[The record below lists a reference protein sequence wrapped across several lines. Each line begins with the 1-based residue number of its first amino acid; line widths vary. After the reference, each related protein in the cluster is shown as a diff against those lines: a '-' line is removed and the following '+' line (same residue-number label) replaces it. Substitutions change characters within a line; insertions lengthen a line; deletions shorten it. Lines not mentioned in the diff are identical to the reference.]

1 MDEGAKAEK
10 SMKRHRHLPQRQRGS
25 TLIEVLVA
33 ILVTAI
39 GVMGAAAVQ
48 LNAVKFNQ
56 TAKFRSTAVFLANDI
71 ADRLRANRAAALNG
85 DYDIAMDDEAPNG
98 SDIEAIDMRE
108 WLGELALRMPL
119 GDGEVARD
127 DRRFTITIQWDESRL
142 SDTREAGSGSLQSFQ
157 FVTEL

>member
-1 MDEGAKAEK
+1 M
-10 SMKRHRHLPQRQRGS
+10 SKRVRLPQHQRGS

-33 ILVTAI
+33 ILITAI

-71 ADRLRANRAAALNG
+71 ADRLRANRTAALNG
-85 DYDIAMDDEAPNG
+85 NYDIAMDDDAPSG
-98 SDIEAIDMRE
+98 SNIEAVDLGE
-108 WLGELALRMPL
+108 WLGELALRMPS

-142 SDTREAGSGSLQSFQ
+142 SDTREAGSDSLQSFQ
-157 FVTEL
+157 FITEL

>member
-1 MDEGAKAEK
+1 MR
-10 SMKRHRHLPQRQRGS
+10 KRIRLPQHQRGI

-85 DYDIAMDDEAPNG
+85 DYDIAMDDDAPSG
-98 SDIEAIDMRE
+98 TSIDVVDLSE
-108 WLGELALRMPL
+108 WLGELALRMPS

-142 SDTREAGSGSLQSFQ
+142 SDTREAGSGNLQSFQ
-157 FVTEL
+157 FITEL

>member
-1 MDEGAKAEK
+1 MR
-10 SMKRHRHLPQRQRGS
+10 KRIRLPQHQRGT

-85 DYDIAMDDEAPNG
+85 DYDIAMDDDAPSG
-98 SDIEAIDMRE
+98 TSIDVVDLSE
-108 WLGELALRMPL
+108 WLGELALRMPS
-119 GDGEVARD
+119 GDGEVARA

-142 SDTREAGSGSLQSFQ
+142 SDTREAGSGNLQSFQ
-157 FVTEL
+157 FITEL

>member
-1 MDEGAKAEK
+1 MR
-10 SMKRHRHLPQRQRGS
+10 KRIRLPQHQRGT

-39 GVMGAAAVQ
+39 GVMGAAAAQ

-71 ADRLRANRAAALNG
+71 ADRLRANRTAALNG
-85 DYDIAMDDEAPNG
+85 DYDIAMDDDAPSG
-98 SDIEAIDMRE
+98 TSIDVVDLSE
-108 WLGELALRMPL
+108 WLGELALRMPS
-119 GDGEVARD
+119 GDGEVTRD

-142 SDTREAGSGSLQSFQ
+142 SDTREAGSGNLQSFQ
-157 FVTEL
+157 FITEL

>member
-1 MDEGAKAEK
+1 MR
-10 SMKRHRHLPQRQRGS
+10 KRIRLPQHQRGT

-85 DYDIAMDDEAPNG
+85 DYDIAMDDDAPSG
-98 SDIEAIDMRE
+98 TSIDVVDLSE
-108 WLGELALRMPL
+108 WLGELALRMPS

-142 SDTREAGSGSLQSFQ
+142 SDTREAGSGNLQSFQ
-157 FVTEL
+157 FITELFSM

>member
-1 MDEGAKAEK
+1 MR
-10 SMKRHRHLPQRQRGS
+10 KRIRLPQHQRGT

-85 DYDIAMDDEAPNG
+85 DYDIAMDDDAPSG
-98 SDIEAIDMRE
+98 TSIDVVDLSE
-108 WLGELALRMPL
+108 WLGELALRMPS
-119 GDGEVARD
+119 GDGEGGRD

-142 SDTREAGSGSLQSFQ
+142 SDTREAGSGNLQSFQ
-157 FVTEL
+157 FITEL

>member
-1 MDEGAKAEK
+1 MR
-10 SMKRHRHLPQRQRGS
+10 KRIRLPQHQRGT

-71 ADRLRANRAAALNG
+71 ADRLRANRTAALNG
-85 DYDIAMDDEAPNG
+85 DYDIAMDDDAPSG
-98 SDIEAIDMRE
+98 TSIDVVDLSE
-108 WLGELALRMPL
+108 WLGELALRMPS

-142 SDTREAGSGSLQSFQ
+142 SDTREAGSGNVQSFQ
-157 FVTEL
+157 FITEL

>member
-1 MDEGAKAEK
+1 MR
-10 SMKRHRHLPQRQRGS
+10 KRIRLPQRQRGT

-85 DYDIAMDDEAPNG
+85 DYDIAMDDDAPSG
-98 SDIEAIDMRE
+98 TSIDVVDLSE
-108 WLGELALRMPL
+108 WLGELALRMPS

-142 SDTREAGSGSLQSFQ
+142 SDTREAGSGNLQSFQ
-157 FVTEL
+157 FITEL

>member
-1 MDEGAKAEK
+1 MR
-10 SMKRHRHLPQRQRGS
+10 KRIRLPQHQRGT

-85 DYDIAMDDEAPNG
+85 DYDIAMDDDAPSG
-98 SDIEAIDMRE
+98 TSIDVVDLSE
-108 WLGELALRMPL
+108 WLGELALRMPS

-142 SDTREAGSGSLQSFQ
+142 SDTREAGSGNLQSFQ
-157 FVTEL
+157 FITEL

>member
-1 MDEGAKAEK
+1 M
-10 SMKRHRHLPQRQRGS
+10 SKRVRLPQHQRGS

-33 ILVTAI
+33 ILITAI

-71 ADRLRANRAAALNG
+71 ADRLRANRTAALNG
-85 DYDIAMDDEAPNG
+85 NYDIAMDDDAPSG
-98 SDIEAIDMRE
+98 SSIEAVDLGE
-108 WLGELALRMPL
+108 WLGELALRMPS

-142 SDTREAGSGSLQSFQ
+142 SDTREAGSDSLQSFQ
-157 FVTEL
+157 FITEL

>member
-1 MDEGAKAEK
+1 MR
-10 SMKRHRHLPQRQRGS
+10 KRIRLPQHQRGT

-85 DYDIAMDDEAPNG
+85 NYDIAMDDDAPSG
-98 SDIEAIDMRE
+98 TSIDVVDLSE
-108 WLGELALRMPL
+108 WLGELALRMPS

-142 SDTREAGSGSLQSFQ
+142 SDTREAGSGNLQSFQ
-157 FVTEL
+157 FITEL